1 MYLYLEIT
9 EPCKQ
14 AALAEK
20 SMYEVDNCL
29 ALVRYDYAKV
39 VVVEQHVVC
48 LSEGEELDQE
58 RGYASGEP
66 KKMGR
71 KQR

>member
-1 MYLYLEIT
+1 
-9 EPCKQ
+9 
-14 AALAEK
+14 
-20 SMYEVDNCL
+20 MYEVDNCL